1 MAGTAAVVRLEDVH
15 KTYRTGE
22 VDVHAVRG
30 VSLEI
35 ARGEFV
41 AFMGSSGSG
50 KSTLMNLLGCLD
62 RPTRGR
68 YLLDG
73 FDVSGLDRDQLADIR
88 NRKLGFVF
96 QSFNLLPRTSAL
108 ENVELPLLYGE
119 HRLTNAEL
127 GEKARKVLATVGLS
141 GREDHHPS
149 QLSGGQQQR
158 VAIARA
164 LINDPEV
171 VLADEPTGNLD
182 SRTSLEIMDIFQ
194 KLNERGI
201 TIVMVTH
208 ETDIAAFA
216 KRNIVMRDGT
226 VQTDQPSR
234 TTPDCGKRNEEF
246 GDQEMKFESTF
257 KIAFRALRRNKL
269 RSVLTALGIIIGVGA
284 VIAMVSIGN
293 GAKAQ
298 VEQQIASLG
307 ENVILIFSGSV
318 TSSGIRTG
326 WGSAGTLKIEDAEA
340 IRREVPGVIAVSEEV
355 ISTRQVSAGNQ
366 NWFTRVY
373 GESPEYFDIRQWP
386 LSDGASFTGQDV
398 RSSNKVCVIGR
409 TTASQVFGSEDPIG
423 QVLRIQG
430 VPFLVTGVLTPKGL
444 SPQGTDQD
452 DIVIMPYTSAMK
464 RVIGG
469 STLRGI
475 NVQVASPNDL
485 APAQQQ
491 ITELLRQRHNIR
503 AGRDDD
509 FTVRNQQEIA
519 ETATATSRIMA
530 LLLGAIASVS
540 LIVGGIGIM
549 NIMLVSVTERTREIG
564 VRLAVGA
571 HGRDILTQFLIEA
584 VTLSVIGGAIGI
596 LLGLGASRMLSVFA
610 HWPTLISIPSI
621 IAAFF
626 VSAAVGIF
634 FGFYPARE
642 AARLD
647 PIEALRYE

>member
-1 MAGTAAVVRLEDVH
+1 
-15 KTYRTGE
+15 
-22 VDVHAVRG
+22 
-30 VSLEI
+30 
-35 ARGEFV
+35 
-41 AFMGSSGSG
+41 
-50 KSTLMNLLGCLD
+50 
-62 RPTRGR
+62 
-68 YLLDG
+68 
-73 FDVSGLDRDQLADIR
+73 
-88 NRKLGFVF
+88 
-96 QSFNLLPRTSAL
+96 
-108 ENVELPLLYGE
+108 
-119 HRLTNAEL
+119 
-127 GEKARKVLATVGLS
+127 
-141 GREDHHPS
+141 
-149 QLSGGQQQR
+149 
-158 VAIARA
+158 
-164 LINDPEV
+164 
-171 VLADEPTGNLD
+171 
-182 SRTSLEIMDIFQ
+182 
-194 KLNERGI
+194 
-201 TIVMVTH
+201 
-208 ETDIAAFA
+208 
-216 KRNIVMRDGT
+216 
-226 VQTDQPSR
+226 
-234 TTPDCGKRNEEF
+234 
-246 GDQEMKFESTF
+246 MKFESTF

-430 VPFLVTGVLTPKGL
+430 VPFLVTGILTPKGL